1 MYAENLDALST
12 RKGPDYSQRH
22 ENRTRVRQKILNL
35 LSGKDVLEVESHEK
49 YKLNLSPQMRALLES
64 RLILVE
70 DIQKVI
76 EHAETSGERFV
87 NQESGHSLAY
97 FKPNIIT
104 YWVEYSRS
112 GEAYNVHD
120 AYSHR
125 MDFEEGAGK

>member
-1 MYAENLDALST
+1 
-12 RKGPDYSQRH
+12 
-22 ENRTRVRQKILNL
+22 
-35 LSGKDVLEVESHEK
+35 
-49 YKLNLSPQMRALLES
+49 MRALLES

-125 MDFEEGAGK
+125 MDFEEGVGK